1 MPISDSE
8 LSVIVGN
15 VLLQKWDPIGVRDCP
30 DSSTEY
36 QSYVKTVTE
45 MLLAGADQY
54 DLGRHLTKLEHSSMG
69 LRGNPP
75 RCDRAA
81 RCLVIAYHCAL
92 LSFDM
97 KTLLQSELDN
107 ENVVLE
113 TSTGSPR
120 EDSVFIRLARAVE
133 SQTPPAIERRDAAE
147 SRPWSVEIYEHK
159 TGHVL
164 AW

>member
-1 MPISDSE
+1 MPISVSE

-15 VLLQKWDPIGVRDCP
+15 VLLHKWDPIGVRDCP
-30 DSSTEY
+30 DASTEY
-36 QSYVKTVTE
+36 QSYVKAVTE

-54 DLGRHLTKLEHSSMG
+54 ELGRHLTKLEHSSMG

-113 TSTGSPR
+113 TSTGWPR
-120 EDSVFIRLARAVE
+120 DESVFIRLAHPIE
-133 SQTPPAIERRDAAE
+133 SKTPPGMERRDAAD
-147 SRPWSVEIYEHK
+147 SRPWSVEIYEHRS
-159 TGHVL
+159 GQAL